1 VAGAQSRCSVPAVTR
16 VAKFAAIAG
25 IGQTEFSK
33 NSGRSEQQLAAEASK
48 AALDDAGI
56 DPADVDGM
64 ITFTLDPSDE
74 IGLCRCLGVKDL
86 AYTTRIPGGGA
97 ASVATVYQ
105 AMAAVTSGIA
115 QVVLIWR
122 AMNERSAY
130 RFGQPL
136 VPPSGGVVNVAGQGT
151 GSLLWC
157 MPFGAQTPASW
168 EALASQHYMETFG
181 VTNQDLGHVSVAQ
194 RKHAATNP
202 LAWFYRKPITLE
214 EHQQSRWIVEPVL
227 RLLDCCQESDGGV
240 ALVITSLERARDLKQ
255 PPVRIVSAAQSIP
268 AEVEV
273 ISNYYHGDLTVMPEA
288 RGVARRLYGRSGLT
302 PKDMQLAMI
311 YDAFTPQVL
320 KQLEAFGFCGR
331 GEAKDFV
338 KGGNIEV
345 GGSLPVNTNGGLIGE
360 AYIHGMNNI
369 TEAVRQ
375 LRGTATNQVKN
386 LTHALVSC
394 GMAGAILA
402 NA

>member
-1 VAGAQSRCSVPAVTR
+1 MAEH
-16 VAKFAAIAG
+16 AAIVG

-33 NSGRSEQQLAAEASK
+33 NSGRSELQLAAEASY
-48 AALDDAGI
+48 AALTDAGI

-74 IGLCRCLGVKDL
+74 IGLARCLGVRDL

-97 ASVATVYQ
+97 ASCATLHQ
-105 AMAAVTSGIA
+105 AAGAVLGGAAST
-115 QVVLIWR
+115 VLIWR

-130 RFGQPL
+130 RFGQPM
-136 VPPSGGVVNVAGQGT
+136 VPASGGVVNVSGNGT

-168 EALASQHYMETFG
+168 EALSAGHYMQTFG
-181 VTNQDLGHVSVAQ
+181 VTNRDLGHVSVAQ
-194 RKHAATNP
+194 RRHAATNP
-202 LAWFYRKPITLE
+202 LAWFHGKPITLE
-214 EHQQSRWIVEPVL
+214 EHQQSRWIMEPTL

-240 ALVITSLERARDLKQ
+240 ALVVTSMARARDLKQ
-255 PPVRIVSAAQSIP
+255 RPARIVASAQSIP
-268 AEVEV
+268 REVEV
-273 ISNYYHGDLTVMPEA
+273 ISNYYHADLTLMPEA
-288 RGVARRLYGRSGLT
+288 HGVASRLYAQSGLK
-302 PKDMQLAMI
+302 PRDMQLAML

-320 KQLEAFGFCGR
+320 KQLEGFGFCGR

-338 KGGNIEV
+338 KNGNIEI
-345 GGSLPVNTNGGLIGE
+345 GGTLPVNTNGGLIGE

-375 LRGTATNQVKN
+375 LRGTASNQVKN
-386 LTHALVSC
+386 LSHALVSC
-394 GMAGAILA
+394 GMAGAILS
-402 NA
+402 NS